1 MLGDRVSAAR
11 LVRALGTPAA
21 GVHDAL
27 DELEWQRWL
36 VAEPRG
42 DGFVARILR
51 QVIERDMLT
60 LGQRNR
66 LLQYGAEP

>member
-1 MLGDRVSAAR
+1 MEGF
-11 LVRALGTPAA
+11 
-21 GVHDAL
+21 HDAL

-42 DGFVARILR
+42 DGFVARIVR

-66 LLQYGAEP
+66 LLQYDAEP